1 MLRKLLIFIIE
12 YFLKYHSVKT
22 QKLFNYLHNRVIDEI
37 GYYEQI
43 RQNTNIDTVIDVGVH
58 KGTPHLYETFK
69 ECSFLLVDPVDDFL
83 EVKPERYKFI
93 KKGLGNKNQQKK
105 FYIHQN
111 SGLSSFKEEL
121 RLGRSIESE
130 PTETT
135 NVEIVT
141 LDNLIKKELT
151 PSNSI
156 GIKIDAQGYEY
167 EILEGLTENIERVEF
182 IIIENNI
189 LPRYKE
195 TKLFSE
201 LTSFLLKKDFYFL
214 NILNPSSTIP
224 RYSYDCLFLHKN
236 NPIFKLTK

>member
-1 MLRKLLIFIIE
+1 MLRKLSILIIE
-12 YFLKYHSVKT
+12 YFLKFHSVKT
-22 QKLFNYLHNRVIDEI
+22 KKLFNYLHNRVIDEI

-43 RQNTNIDTVIDVGVH
+43 KQNTKIDTVIDVGVH

-69 ECSFLLVDPVDDFL
+69 ECLFLLVDPVDDFL
-83 EVKPERYKFI
+83 EEKPERYKFI
-93 KKGLGNKNQQKK
+93 KKGLGNKNEQKK

-130 PTETT
+130 PIKTK
-135 NVEIVT
+135 NVEILT

-151 PSNSI
+151 LSNRI

-167 EILEGLTENIERVEF
+167 EILEGLTENIDRVQF

-201 LTSFLLKKDFYFL
+201 LISFLLHKDFYFL

-224 RYSYDCLFLHKN
+224 RYSYDCLFLHKS
-236 NPIFKLTK
+236 NPIFKLKK